1 MPFAIQPNAST
12 RTAQS
17 NERRM
22 QVGAPALG
30 QKKHDF
36 FNRAQL
42 QKKLLGILFL
52 ACLPLVEPSVAHPNS
67 IQRPRPLVITT
78 DCGADM
84 DDQWAIAHASLAP
97 ELKLLA
103 VIGNFAPKPH
113 NLSSEQTT
121 ACAHRVLQVVRRV
134 SKVALYRGADHSLP
148 NRVLPLRSAG
158 VQAILRLARNHS
170 RKNRLMV
177 LGLGPVTDIASAL
190 LIDPQ
195 LENRIEVVALA
206 FDNYPKGGDGWN
218 VRNDISAWKI
228 LLDSQTPITAASGT
242 VALKYL
248 NLTRGESKAMM
259 RGLGQSGSY
268 LASLH
273 AAWLAR
279 YGKEFADETGGEDRW
294 PVWDEALIAVLL
306 GLSQDRSRPRPK
318 LNSDATFAFPN
329 RTSSAPFKWVISID
343 RKSLFGHL
351 RRQLN

>member
-1 MPFAIQPNAST
+1 M
-12 RTAQS
+12 
-17 NERRM
+17 RR
-22 QVGAPALG
+22 
-30 QKKHDF
+30 
-36 FNRAQL
+36 
-42 QKKLLGILFL
+42 KLLGIFFM
-52 ACLPLVEPSVAHPNS
+52 ACLPLLEGSAAHSNS
-67 IQRPRPLVITT
+67 IQRLRSRPLVITT

-97 ELKLLA
+97 ELKLVA

-113 NLSSEQTT
+113 NLASEQTT
-121 ACAHRVLQVVRRV
+121 ACAHRVLQVVRQERKIGV
-134 SKVALYRGADHSLP
+134 YRGADRSLP
-148 NRVLPLRSAG
+148 NRSLPVGNAG
-158 VQAILRLARNHS
+158 VRAIIRLARNHS
-170 RKNRLMV
+170 RQNRLMV

-206 FDNYPKGGDGWN
+206 FDNYPEGGDGWN
-218 VRNDISAWKI
+218 VRNDVNAWKI

-259 RGLGQSGSY
+259 WGLGRSGKY
-268 LASLH
+268 LAALH

-279 YGKEFADETGGEDRW
+279 YEKEFALETGGKDRW

-329 RTSSAPFKWVISID
+329 RTSSAPFRWVISID
-343 RKSLFGHL
+343 RKGLFGHL